1 MLYVWSEYLGTAQNK
16 QILKGD
22 NMAITAAL
30 VKELRERTGSGM
42 MECKKALVEANGDIE
57 VAIEEMRKAGLAKAD
72 KKADRVAAEGIIAI
86 EVSSDN
92 KKAIMLEVNS
102 ETDFVAKA
110 DDFVD
115 FVKEVAQKAL
125 AAQPADLDALKELTL
140 DSGESV
146 EVKRQA
152 LVAKIGENIQV
163 RRFTTM
169 STDDGIIG
177 FYRHGDRIGTMVKIK
192 GGDEAL
198 ARDLAMHVAASRPQ
212 AVSPADLPQELL
224 DKERDIVATQAKDSG
239 KPDNIIE
246 KMIEGRM
253 AKFVNEI
260 SMLGQPFVK
269 DPDLTV
275 EKLVKQA
282 GATVEGF
289 AFYEVGEGIEKAE
302 DNFAEEVMA
311 QARGK

>member
-1 MLYVWSEYLGTAQNK
+1 
-16 QILKGD
+16 
-22 NMAITAAL
+22 MAITAAL

-57 VAIEEMRKAGLAKAD
+57 LAIEEMRKAGLAKAD

-86 EVSSDN
+86 EVSDDGKN
-92 KKAIMLEVNS
+92 AIMLEVNS

-110 DDFVD
+110 DDFIN
-115 FVKEVAQKAL
+115 FVNEVAQKAL
-125 AAQPADLDALKELTL
+125 TEKPADLDALKNITL
-140 DSGESV
+140 DSGENV
-146 EVKRQA
+146 ETKRQA
-152 LVAKIGENIQV
+152 LVAKIGENIQL
-163 RRFTTM
+163 RRFTTL
-169 STDDGIIG
+169 STEDGLIG
-177 FYRHGDRIGTMVKIK
+177 FYRHGDRIGTMVQIK
-192 GGDEAL
+192 GGDQEL
-198 ARDLAMHVAASRPQ
+198 AKDLAMHVAASRPQ
-212 AVSPADLPQELL
+212 AVSPADLSQELL

-260 SMLGQPFVK
+260 SLMGQPFVK

-282 GATVEGF
+282 GASVEGF
-289 AFYEVGEGIEKAE
+289 AFFEVGEGIEKAE